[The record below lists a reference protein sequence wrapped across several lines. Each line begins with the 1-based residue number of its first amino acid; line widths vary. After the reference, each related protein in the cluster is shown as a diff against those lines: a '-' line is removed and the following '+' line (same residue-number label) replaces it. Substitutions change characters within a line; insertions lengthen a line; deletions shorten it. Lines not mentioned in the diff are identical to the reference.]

1 MNRLFSVNDKVLRR
15 RNLRTVCSEVVL
27 LLASAFLFAMAH
39 PSFLSKNGF
48 GFLAFFVLI
57 PVFAVIRNT
66 SWKLVGAYGFLYGF
80 VYYAIFN
87 YWLTTF
93 HPFAILIVTIIKG
106 AEMIILFFALKAM
119 DEWMSDVLKGTLV
132 HVLQA
137 VIWVAYAYIS
147 QGWFAGYPYGEIA
160 YALHGY
166 KILIQVADLF
176 GIWGLTFMLVLPQA
190 FLGNWVCDH
199 FSMTR
204 TEHSEG
210 LWQHILLHRISVIAF
225 AVLLLGQIIYGIIT
239 YSHWSN
245 VKEDKSFK
253 VATVQHNADSWKGG
267 YETYKKNFINLQKM
281 SLEAI
286 LYDPDMVIW
295 SETAF
300 VPSVNWYTA
309 YPYQGNDQGAVF
321 DYLRD
326 IQGLVNDFVKFGSE
340 LGTPLLTGNPSSIL
354 KDPTLPP
361 YDENGDWNKL
371 DFNSVILFDEG
382 SIKKTYL
389 KQHLVPFTEH
399 FPYEKQMPWLYNL
412 LKANDYHWWEKGN
425 ESVVFETSNG
435 IRFSTPICY
444 EDVFGDICA
453 EFVENGADLIVN
465 MTNDSWSGS
474 EAAERQHMVM
484 AVFRSVENRR
494 TVLRGTNSGMTC
506 LITPDGKIQGE
517 MEPFKMGYKIWEVPV
532 FTGEKNGSTLYT
544 RTIDVSARIC
554 VYLSY
559 ASILC
564 AVVLRIIRL
573 IGKRKEKA
581 EKD

>member
-27 LLASAFLFAMAH
+27 LLASAFFFAMAH

-106 AEMIILFFALKAM
+106 AEMLILFFALKAM
-119 DEWMSDVLKGTLV
+119 DEYLDDVLSGSLV

-147 QGWFAGYPYGEIA
+147 QGWFAGYPYGSIA

-190 FLGNWVCDH
+190 FLGNWACDH
-199 FSMTR
+199 FSKTR

-210 LWQHILLHRISVIAF
+210 LWQHILLHKICAIAF
-225 AVLLLGQIIYGIIT
+225 AVLLLGQIVYGIIT

-245 VKEDKSFK
+245 VKEDKSFE
-253 VATVQHNADSWKGG
+253 VATIQHNADSWKGG
-267 YETYKKNFINLQKM
+267 YETYKRNFINLQKM

-286 LYDPDMVIW
+286 LYNPDMVIW

-300 VPSVNWYTA
+300 VPSVNWYTS

-326 IQGLVNDFVKFGSE
+326 IQDLVNDFVKFGTE
-340 LGTPLLTGNPSSIL
+340 LGTPLLTGNPSSVI
-354 KDPTLPP
+354 KDPSLPP
-361 YDENGDWNKL
+361 YDEDGNWNKL
-371 DFNSVILFDEG
+371 DYNSVILFDEG
-382 SIKKTYL
+382 SIKTTYL

-412 LKANDYHWWEKGN
+412 LKANDYHWWEKGT

-435 IRFSTPICY
+435 IKFSTPICY
-444 EDVFGDICA
+444 EDV
-453 EFVENGADLIVN
+453 
-465 MTNDSWSGS
+465 
-474 EAAERQHMVM
+474 
-484 AVFRSVENRR
+484 
-494 TVLRGTNSGMTC
+494 
-506 LITPDGKIQGE
+506 
-517 MEPFKMGYKIWEVPV
+517 
-532 FTGEKNGSTLYT
+532 
-544 RTIDVSARIC
+544 
-554 VYLSY
+554 
-559 ASILC
+559 
-564 AVVLRIIRL
+564 
-573 IGKRKEKA
+573 
-581 EKD
+581 